1 MKSKLLL
8 MPPALLIMTGCQIL
22 SPQIDKA
29 AKAAGKM
36 VTFYCDNVTVPEIR
50 EEFRAKVNAAASP
63 NSVQVQC
70 ASGGPVLK
78 TGN

>member
-1 MKSKLLL
+1 MKRVILLI
-8 MPPALLIMTGCQIL
+8 PALLALTGCQVL
-22 SPQIDKA
+22 APQIDKA

-50 EEFRAKVNAAASP
+50 EEFRAKVNAHAAP

-70 ASGGPVLK
+70 AAGGPALK